1 MPEAMIIYRFYF
13 EECGLTEEWWE
24 HYSALT
30 DTQKNIV
37 NPIIYSNVFDNYEE
51 TVTDEDCLKV
61 LSYYRIRREDAE
73 NAIKGKSC

>member
-1 MPEAMIIYRFYF
+1 MSPLNLSFRVPRYAADRRD
-13 EECGLTEEWWE
+13 C
-24 HYSALT
+24 
-30 DTQKNIV
+30 
-37 NPIIYSNVFDNYEE
+37 SNVFDNYEE